1 MPMSEAPKPAR
12 PSLWMLLF
20 SAAAT
25 CYFVWALF
33 FAEGESASVLL
44 TAILGLLLIANIVF
58 LVTSVLRWRK

>member
-1 MPMSEAPKPAR
+1 MPMSEEPKPAR

-33 FAEGESASVLL
+33 FAPGEGASFLF
-44 TAILGLLLIANIVF
+44 TAILALLLIANLVF
-58 LVTSVLRWRK
+58 LVTSILRWRK